1 VNGVNR
7 LMFRVANERRSAISE
22 ARMNVVLTNDE
33 DDGDGVSSGIC
44 CRCGWRAIFRRFFLS
59 PG

>member
-33 DDGDGVSSGIC
+33 DDGDGDGVSSGIC
-44 CRCGWRAIFRRFFLS
+44 
-59 PG
+59 